1 MSIFFVS
8 SHFLLALLL
17 LLLLLTRTEQ
27 NRTEQSRAEQKQRIG
42 VPRFACA
49 ISRGRTPSQSHL
61 FAVSGCLQSRHHLS
75 IAVARPRYFS
85 HFGENFPQKQKRW
98 L

>member
-8 SHFLLALLL
+8 SHFLLALFL

-27 NRTEQSRAEQKQRIG
+27 NRAEQKQRIG
-42 VPRFACA
+42 VPRLACA